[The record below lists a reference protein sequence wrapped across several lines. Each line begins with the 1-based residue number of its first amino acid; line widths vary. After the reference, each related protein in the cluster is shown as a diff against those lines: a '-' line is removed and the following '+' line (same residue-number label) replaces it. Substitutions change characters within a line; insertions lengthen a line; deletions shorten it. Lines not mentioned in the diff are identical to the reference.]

1 MKKQFLIAFLMFVQ
15 IINGQSVFNSELIK
29 FIENDS
35 LSSSIIGLELMD
47 GKNGKVILEH
57 NANKLLVPAS
67 IQKLYTTSY
76 ALNILG
82 LNYSFNTTV
91 FTNGEIDDQTLNG
104 DLFISLS
111 GDPSL
116 ESRFFDS
123 ISFFKNLK
131 NSLIDL
137 NVKAIKGQLILLPEE
152 DDYQVNSQWLWGDL
166 GNYYGGGYSPHT
178 FKDNYVEVFFNSTD
192 SVGEITSINELYP
205 SVSNFTIDNRVVGGV
220 INKDLSYAFG
230 APYQKERRMNGEIP
244 INKSS
249 YKVKISM
256 HDPKAFLR
264 SSIISELEKS
274 NIYFSNIS
282 FPKTNF
288 LDTIFVYSSPKL
300 FELISCVNFKSNNNY
315 AEHLLMKS
323 ALTKDSSVLL
333 ENAAS
338 IMEEYWKEKLDID
351 NGILFVDGSGLSRK
365 NLSSA
370 HAINQLLFFQLNQT
384 QNETKN
390 SFINSLPTAGL
401 NGTLKYLG
409 KSTKIEGNFIGKS
422 GSMGGVR
429 CYSGYFTK
437 NNNYYP
443 FTIMVNNFLCEDK
456 FIRKQIEN
464 LMNNLYNEI

>member
-1 MKKQFLIAFLMFVQ
+1 MKNQFLIAFLMFIQ

-47 GKNGKVILEH
+47 GKNGEIILEH

-76 ALNILG
+76 AQNILG

-123 ISFFKNLK
+123 ISFFNDLK
-131 NSLIDL
+131 NSLTDL
-137 NVKAIKGQLILLPEE
+137 NVKTIKGQLVLLPKK

-166 GNYYGGGYSPHT
+166 GNYYGGGYSTHT

-244 INKSS
+244 INKNA
-249 YKVKISM
+249 YKHI
-256 HDPKAFLR
+256 A
-264 SSIISELEKS
+264 
-274 NIYFSNIS
+274 
-282 FPKTNF
+282 
-288 LDTIFVYSSPKL
+288 
-300 FELISCVNFKSNNNY
+300 
-315 AEHLLMKS
+315 
-323 ALTKDSSVLL
+323 ALTLCNEGTIRDWVRHAKFNVTQGKNWDKSGAIGPCIVPFIHDSQLDNARIITRVNGEVRQDDILSNMVFPVRREIEYISTFMTL
-333 ENAAS
+333 EPGDIIVTGTPTGSGAR
-338 IMEEYWKEKLDID
+338 LDPPQYLKPGDVVEVEVDGI
-351 NGILFVDGSGLSRK
+351 GILRNTVED
-365 NLSSA
+365 
-370 HAINQLLFFQLNQT
+370 
-384 QNETKN
+384 E
-390 SFINSLPTAGL
+390 
-401 NGTLKYLG
+401 
-409 KSTKIEGNFIGKS
+409 KI
-422 GSMGGVR
+422 
-429 CYSGYFTK
+429 
-437 NNNYYP
+437 
-443 FTIMVNNFLCEDK
+443 
-456 FIRKQIEN
+456 
-464 LMNNLYNEI
+464 